1 MPFEKELPAIRVVAR
16 KSYCWPPSLCLV
28 MMKEAESL
36 GVGSEGLGIEEGLID
51 SLSCLASQVVLRVE
65 TQENTG
71 SLI

>member
-1 MPFEKELPAIRVVAR
+1 
-16 KSYCWPPSLCLV
+16 

-36 GVGSEGLGIEEGLID
+36 GVGSESLGIEEGLID
-51 SLSCLASQVVLRVE
+51 CLSCLASQVVLRVE